1 MPGRDTHRNNGMAA
15 CCAMALAFMAVS
27 PAFAQRA
34 VPDHQEYRESFPE
47 SLRGFASM
55 DWREKRKTL
64 DTLIARGKASLPAL
78 IAGLQTSQKLDK
90 AARVPVVLREVG
102 RHCAIALGEIGDVSA
117 VPVLIEALNHPDRDT
132 RGAAII
138 ALGKLGDKRAI
149 EPLVRMWDNPR
160 EDGTNQAEASKALV
174 GFGKDAVPVIASARI
189 RGRQKQVFATAALLK
204 IALKDEKAVEK
215 FARDNSGTMGTRR
228 CRQAL
233 QELRRRRDRT
243 PSLPDIADIERKA
256 NALESASQFRAALEL
271 WEGVIDSGLYSLQEE
286 EQARQAML
294 RIKQK
299 AGTALFKEPVATWKN
314 KVFILARY
322 DGNLPADRDGKSEHV
337 RYSLSDKE
345 IDIIRQR
352 FALVEKEVTAG
363 SCGALRMENDIT
375 VVTEPWSVFRAKPD
389 GQPNSVR
396 YRRVQPLSSTQY
408 QITREDL
415 DREFHYSQRY
425 LSHGF
430 DGVFLVM
437 RSAPGTFDM
446 QGNHAAADGS
456 VVNASRTTYDDLDI
470 LAHCH
475 EWLHIL
481 QIRVWDRGGFDWM
494 QCIPLHD
501 QLREAQV
508 RRSWQTGQ
516 FTNQQEVFV
525 EIMQKYMT
533 TAMWRSIEN
542 REQPPV
548 DDGETTLD

>member
-1 MPGRDTHRNNGMAA
+1 MLNSDTHRGTGIAV
-15 CCAMALAFMAVS
+15 CCALAHMFMAVS
-27 PAFAQRA
+27 AALAQRA
-34 VPDHQEYRESFPE
+34 VPAHQQYREAFPE
-47 SLRGFASM
+47 SVREFASM

-64 DTLIARGKASLPAL
+64 DSLIAQGKASLPAL

-149 EPLVRMWDNPR
+149 EPLVRLWDNPR

-174 GFGKDAVPVIASARI
+174 GFGKDAVPAIASARI
-189 RGRQKQVFATAALLK
+189 RGRWKQGYATAALLK
-204 IALKDEKAVEK
+204 IALKDEDAVEN
-215 FARDNSGTMGTRR
+215 FARDNSSTMGARR

-233 QELRRRRDRT
+233 QELGRRRDRT
-243 PSLPDIADIERKA
+243 PNLPVIADIERKA
-256 NALESASQFRAALEL
+256 TALERTSQYRAALEL

-294 RIKQK
+294 RIKQR
-299 AGTALFKEPVATWKN
+299 AGTELFKEPVATWKN

-322 DGNLPADRDGKSEHV
+322 DGNLPADTAGKSQHV
-337 RYSLSDKE
+337 RYSLSGKE
-345 IDIIRQR
+345 IGIIKRR
-352 FALVEKEVTAG
+352 FALVEKEVNAG
-363 SCGALRMENDIT
+363 SCGALRMENDII
-375 VVTEPWSVFRAKPD
+375 VVTEPWSVFRPTVRT
-389 GQPNSVR
+389 GPMNSAR
-396 YRRVQPLSSTQY
+396 YRNAPNAGRV
-408 QITREDL
+408 QITRQDL
-415 DREFHYSQRY
+415 NAKFHYKEQY
-425 LSHGF
+425 LAR
-430 DGVFLVM
+430 GVDCVLFVM
-437 RSAPGTFDM
+437 RSDPETFEMD
-446 QGNHAAADGS
+446 GGAAAAEGS
-456 VVNASRTTYDDLDI
+456 VLNASRTTYDDLDI

-481 QIRVWDRGGFDWM
+481 QFRVWDRGGFDWM

-516 FTNQQEVFV
+516 FTNQQDVFV
-525 EIMQKYMT
+525 EVMQKYMT

-542 REQPPV
+542 REQTV
-548 DDGETTLD
+548 GGDGETTHD

>member
-15 CCAMALAFMAVS
+15 CCAMAFAFMVVS
-27 PAFAQRA
+27 SAMAQRA
-34 VPDHQEYRESFPE
+34 VPAHQEYRDSFPE
-47 SLRGFASM
+47 SVRGFASM

-64 DTLIARGKASLPAL
+64 DTLIAQGKASLPAL
-78 IAGLQTSQKLDK
+78 IAGLQTSQNLDK
-90 AARVPVVLREVG
+90 DARVSVVLREVG
-102 RHCAIALGEIGDVSA
+102 RHCAIALGEIGDASA

-149 EPLVRMWDNPR
+149 EPLVSLWDNPR
-160 EDGTNQAEASKALV
+160 EDGTNQAEAAKALV
-174 GFGKDAVPVIASARI
+174 GFGKHAVPAIASARI

-204 IALKDEKAVEK
+204 IALKDEEAVEA
-215 FARDNSGTMGTRR
+215 FAKEHPNTMGASR
-228 CRQAL
+228 CRQAMH
-233 QELRRRRDRT
+233 ELGRRRDQT
-243 PSLPDIADIERKA
+243 PNLPVVADIERKA
-256 NALESASQFRAALEL
+256 HALERTSQYRAALEL
-271 WEGVIDSGLYSLQEE
+271 WEGVIDSGLHSLQEE
-286 EQARQAML
+286 DKARQAML
-294 RIKQK
+294 RIKQR
-299 AGTALFKEPVATWKN
+299 AGTDLFKEPVATWKN

-322 DGNLPADRDGKSEHV
+322 DGNLPADKDGKSRHV

-352 FALVEKEVTAG
+352 FALVEKAVTAG
-363 SCGALRMENDIT
+363 SCGALRMENDII
-375 VVTEPWSVFRAKPD
+375 VVTEPWSAFRPTVRTGPLISD
-389 GQPNSVR
+389 R
-396 YRRVQPLSSTQY
+396 YRNTPNPGRV
-408 QITREDL
+408 QITRQDL
-415 DREFHYSQRY
+415 NAKFHYKQQY
-425 LSHGF
+425 LAR
-430 DGVFLVM
+430 GVDCVLFVM
-437 RSAPGTFDM
+437 RSDPETFEMD
-446 QGNHAAADGS
+446 GGAAAAEGS
-456 VVNASRTTYDDLDI
+456 VLNASRTTYDDLDI

-481 QIRVWDRGGFDWM
+481 QFRVWDRGGFDWM

-542 REQPPV
+542 REQPAHG
-548 DDGETTLD
+548 DGETTHD